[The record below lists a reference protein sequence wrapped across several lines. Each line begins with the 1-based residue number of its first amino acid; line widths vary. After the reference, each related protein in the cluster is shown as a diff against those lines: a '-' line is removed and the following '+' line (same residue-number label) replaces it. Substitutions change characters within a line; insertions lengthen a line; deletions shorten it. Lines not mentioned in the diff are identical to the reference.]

1 MNEAYKELKL
11 WENSQECK
19 DTKIAKKLL
28 SSLEVD
34 ASDLTNT
41 LNQKY
46 HMSYARCN
54 STLNNQATR
63 RIPVRLGTFDKVV
76 KLRVHLSDG
85 FPGRQL

>member
-1 MNEAYKELKL
+1 MEKRALANVYKSRFSNVNEAYKELKL

-28 SSLEVD
+28 SSFEVG

-41 LNQKY
+41 LKQKY

-54 STLNNQATR
+54 STLNNLANENDTCEIGNIR
-63 RIPVRLGTFDKVV
+63 
-76 KLRVHLSDG
+76 
-85 FPGRQL
+85 

>member
-28 SSLEVD
+28 SSFEVD

-41 LNQKY
+41 LKQKY

-54 STLNNQATR
+54 STLNNLATR
-63 RIPVRLGTFDKVV
+63 SIPVRLGTFDKVV

>member
-1 MNEAYKELKL
+1 L
-11 WENSQECK
+11 WENSQEYK
-19 DTKIAKKLL
+19 DRKIAKKLL
-28 SSLEVD
+28 SSFEVD

-41 LNQKY
+41 LKQKY

-54 STLNNQATR
+54 STLNNLATR
-63 RIPVRLGTFDKVV
+63 SIPVRLGTFDKVV